1 MDKRYGAGE
10 SGREGVRGD
19 TARDGEIRRGRDV
32 PPSTLCALWPSR
44 RAVPVKLSVRGQ
56 RDATPSMDGLVTPR
70 KAARVR
76 RAEVTKR
83 WEGESGVVTDLFS
96 GPEGVG
102 KRQKMA
108 RLSFACNPAATLLPL
123 CYWCEAYDEVC
134 MHPCCL
140 RTCMQPSS
148 PVFDW
153 VDRGRGG

>member
-1 MDKRYGAGE
+1 MFSRATALIGE
-10 SGREGVRGD
+10 
-19 TARDGEIRRGRDV
+19 
-32 PPSTLCALWPSR
+32 L
-44 RAVPVKLSVRGQ
+44 LSV
-56 RDATPSMDGLVTPR
+56 DAVLLH
-70 KAARVR
+70 
-76 RAEVTKR
+76 
-83 WEGESGVVTDLFS
+83 GVVSKWLTRERL
-96 GPEGVG
+96 
-102 KRQKMA
+102 KMA